1 MSPDLQSTILCTAL
15 RQGGA
20 AEWQF
25 VYERYAGQQSS
36 ASEKEVLLNAL
47 GCTVRP
53 WLLSKYLEMTLAPDS
68 RIRKQDGARAFGS
81 VAHNAVGN
89 ELAFEFLAKNIEQFS
104 K

>member
-20 AEWQF
+20 KEWHF
-25 VYERYAGQQSS
+25 VYERYVNQST

-47 GCTVRP
+47 GCTAKP
-53 WLLSKYLEMTLAPDS
+53 WLLSKYLNMTLSATS
-68 RIRKQDGARAFGS
+68 GIRKQDGVRAFEA
-81 VAHNAVGN
+81 VAKNPVGN
-89 ELAFEFLAKNIEQFS
+89 ELAFDFLSTNIEQFS